1 MSVTFDTGGAP
12 SVQHLQHVYL
22 CVINPTTT
30 TQVSEETV
38 CLKAEAVNEVEADR
52 DHATPAEETRGGGG
66 GGGWGGGGGGGGGGG
81 AVEMKT
87 SKPGK
92 SDERGGRLASET
104 VKRR

>member
-38 CLKAEAVNEVEADR
+38 CLKAEAVNEVD
-52 DHATPAEETRGGGG
+52 AEREGGGG
-66 GGGWGGGGGGGGGGG
+66 GGGWGGGGGEAAG
-81 AVEMKT
+81 EEEQWK
-87 SKPGK
+87 
-92 SDERGGRLASET
+92 
-104 VKRR
+104 